1 MVSPPRGHPTA
12 AGSPLQAR
20 AAAASSWSMQMG
32 GADTGSATED
42 PQLVARRA
50 PNRVPWCGRDPRHGR
65 RWPQRSLHPPRP
77 PGNVRHRMGQRLA
90 PGQPGE
96 QGPPGQ
102 PGSSEAF
109 NVRGSTVEI
118 TSDAFTEI
126 LRRDVPA
133 GSYVVTA
140 SVEAFTR
147 SQTTGPR
154 FISCMI
160 MDLSIRTPGARRR
173 DGDATGSVE
182 WCGRPSAGRSGGG
195 AVRRH
200 AAHHMRGQSLLRGGQ
215 RRHRRSHGRD
225 PRRGLAYELS
235 ESAQLEKPGS
245 ESTAG
250 ATPRDQRVV
259 SAICRSACTACRSGP
274 ASARAGR

>member
-147 SQTTGPR
+147 SQTTGPG

-160 MDLSIRTPGARRR
+160 MDTFDQNAGSTPSRWR
-173 DGDATGSVE
+173 
-182 WCGRPSAGRSGGG
+182 
-195 AVRRH
+195 
-200 AAHHMRGQSLLRGGQ
+200 
-215 RRHRRSHGRD
+215 RD

-250 ATPRDQRVV
+250 ATPRDQRMV